1 MAKSEFITLD
11 GNKGSYQWSRL
22 KKKNAI
28 EIMVE
33 YNGVVSHILINAER
47 KEISF
52 AGDLN
57 FFVNKITMD
66 RNGYRTEKLLTEEQ
80 FAKLMAKRL

>member
-1 MAKSEFITLD
+1 MAKSEFVTID
-11 GNKGSYQWSRL
+11 GNKGSYQWSRQ

-33 YNGVVSHILINAER
+33 YNGVVSHILINAEK

-66 RNGYRTEKLLTEEQ
+66 RNGYKTEKLLTEEQ

>member
-1 MAKSEFITLD
+1 MAKSEFVTLD
-11 GNKGSYQWSRL
+11 GNTGSYQWHRH

-28 EIMVE
+28 EIVVE
-33 YNGVVSHILINAER
+33 YDGQVSHVLINAER

-57 FFVNKITMD
+57 FSVNKITTNK
-66 RNGYRTEKLLTEEQ
+66 NGHVTEKLLTEEQ
-80 FAKLMAKRL
+80 FAKMVAKKL

>member
-1 MAKSEFITLD
+1 MAKSEFITVD
-11 GNKGSYQWSRL
+11 GNKGGYQWQRH

-33 YNGVVSHILINAER
+33 YNGNVSHVLINAER

-57 FFVNKITMD
+57 FFVNKITTNK
-66 RNGYRTEKLLTEEQ
+66 NGYVTEKLLTEEQ
-80 FAKLMAKRL
+80 FAKLMAKKL

>member
-1 MAKSEFITLD
+1 MAKSEFITID
-11 GNKGSYQWSRL
+11 GNKGGYQWHRH

-28 EIMVE
+28 EIIVE
-33 YNGVVSHILINAER
+33 YNGAISHVLINAER

-52 AGDLN
+52 AGDIG

-66 RNGYRTEKLLTEEQ
+66 KNGYRTEKLLTEEQ
-80 FAKLMAKRL
+80 FAKMMAKKL

>member
-1 MAKSEFITLD
+1 MAKSEFVTLD
-11 GNKGSYQWSRL
+11 GNTGRYQWNRR

-33 YNGVVSHILINAER
+33 YNGMVSFVLINAER

-57 FFVNKITMD
+57 FFVSKITTD
-66 RNGYRTEKLLTEEQ
+66 RNGYKTEKLLTEEQ
-80 FAKLMAKRL
+80 FAKMVAKKL

>member
-1 MAKSEFITLD
+1 MAKSEFVTLD
-11 GNKGSYQWSRL
+11 GNKGGYQWQRH

-33 YNGVVSHILINAER
+33 YNGMVSHVLINAER
-47 KEISF
+47 GEISF

-57 FFVNKITMD
+57 FFVNKITTNK
-66 RNGYRTEKLLTEEQ
+66 NGHVTEKLLTEEQ
-80 FAKLMAKRL
+80 FAKLMAKKL